1 MSLGANQLASADVE
15 ALSAGGG
22 TLPRHVAIIMD
33 GNGRWARRRGLPRTA
48 GHSQGVEAVRKT
60 VAAALDLGIDY
71 LTLYSF
77 SSENWSRPKE
87 EVGYLLNLLR
97 RFADRDVALLH
108 ERGVR
113 IRVIGER
120 ETLQRDIVAL
130 IESAEE
136 RTRDN
141 TAMTLVIAF
150 NYGARDEI
158 ARAVRELAA
167 AVERGELAPDAITPA
182 HVARHLYTADIPDP
196 DLIVRT
202 SGEQRLS
209 NFLLWQ
215 SAYSEFV
222 FVDAHWPE
230 FDKAQFMN
238 AIREFMSRERRFGGI
253 SQTTP

>member
-1 MSLGANQLASADVE
+1 MSLGANQLANAEVP
-15 ALSAGGG
+15 AAAGG
-22 TLPRHVAIIMD
+22 LRVPRHVAIIMD
-33 GNGRWARRRGLPRTA
+33 GNGRWARRHGLPRTA
-48 GHSQGVEAVRKT
+48 GHQQGVEAVRKA
-60 VAAALDLGIDY
+60 VAAALEAGIDY

-97 RFADRDVALLH
+97 RFADQDVALLH

-120 ETLQRDIVAL
+120 DTLQRDIVEL
-130 IESAEE
+130 IEEAEA

-158 ARAVRELAA
+158 ARAVREI
-167 AVERGELAPDAITPA
+167 AVAIAGGALAPEAVTPEL
-182 HVARHLYTADIPDP
+182 VAAHLYTRDIPDP
-196 DLIVRT
+196 DLIIRT

-215 SAYSEFV
+215 SAYAEFV

-230 FDKAQFMN
+230 FDKTHLMS
-238 AIREFMSRERRFGGI
+238 AIQEFSRRERRFGGV
-253 SQTTP
+253 SESAL